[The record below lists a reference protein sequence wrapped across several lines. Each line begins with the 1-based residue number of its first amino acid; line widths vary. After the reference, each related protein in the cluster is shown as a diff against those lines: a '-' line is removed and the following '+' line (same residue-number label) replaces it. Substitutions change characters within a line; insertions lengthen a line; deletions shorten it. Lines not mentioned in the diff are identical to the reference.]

1 MTVSLSQVLAGDV
14 DEAIC
19 HHAIYYSMW
28 RKYGC
33 LPERYNWQLE
43 APDVRSVNQSSWY
56 PPNLRHPQPNLTS
69 ARFYPLRP
77 ELIESTYLL
86 FRATKNPFYLHVGR
100 DILTSLN
107 NHTRAK

>member
-1 MTVSLSQVLAGDV
+1 MSFLVSCIKFACYNCYMTFSRSQVLAGDV

-43 APDVRSVNQSSWY
+43 APDVRSV
-56 PPNLRHPQPNLTS
+56 
-69 ARFYPLRP
+69 
-77 ELIESTYLL
+77 IM
-86 FRATKNPFYLHVGR
+86 VMV
-100 DILTSLN
+100 SL
-107 NHTRAK
+107 A

>member
-1 MTVSLSQVLAGDV
+1 MPCIKFTRYMTISRSQVLAGDV

-43 APDVRSVNQSSWY
+43 APDVRSVING
-56 PPNLRHPQPNLTS
+56 QPTALS
-69 ARFYPLRP
+69 A
-77 ELIESTYLL
+77 
-86 FRATKNPFYLHVGR
+86 
-100 DILTSLN
+100 
-107 NHTRAK
+107 

>member
-1 MTVSLSQVLAGDV
+1 MTFSRSQVLAGDV

-43 APDVRSVNQSSWY
+43 APDVRSVIMVMVS
-56 PPNLRHPQPNLTS
+56 LT
-69 ARFYPLRP
+69 
-77 ELIESTYLL
+77 
-86 FRATKNPFYLHVGR
+86 
-100 DILTSLN
+100 
-107 NHTRAK
+107 